1 MAHSEELG
9 RYLVS
14 TTGVPAGETV
24 MVLPPNLI
32 QSFAEVRDYNTVIQ
46 ARTRVV
52 LVCALASSR
61 SPLAHAVLPPPACLL
76 GASRVPDSRPPL
88 THTCAHTPYTL
99 QPSIRT

>member
-46 ARTRVV
+46 ARTRGFGLCTGKQSV
-52 LVCALASSR
+52 APASR
-61 SPLAHAVLPPPACLL
+61 SLAPTCVPA
-76 GASRVPDSRPPL
+76 GV
-88 THTCAHTPYTL
+88 
-99 QPSIRT
+99 